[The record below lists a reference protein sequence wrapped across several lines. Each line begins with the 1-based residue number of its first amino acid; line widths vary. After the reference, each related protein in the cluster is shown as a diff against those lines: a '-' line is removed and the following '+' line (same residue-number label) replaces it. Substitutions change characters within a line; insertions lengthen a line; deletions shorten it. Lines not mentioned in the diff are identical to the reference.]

1 MVQSQVE
8 RAGLVLQPI
17 EVHARKATAA
27 YLTVPNMAGPTVSEE
42 IPSKRILVVDDEP
55 AVADTIRMVLAFR
68 GHTVEV
74 ADSAESA
81 LTRFEPGKYDL
92 VITDLSLPKMD
103 GLALA
108 GAIKERSPTQP
119 VILITAYAESIQSDK
134 ERLSKVDFLM
144 GKPFSLQ
151 QLQEALIKI
160 FAGR

>member
-1 MVQSQVE
+1 
-8 RAGLVLQPI
+8 
-17 EVHARKATAA
+17 
-27 YLTVPNMAGPTVSEE
+27 MAGPTASEE

-74 ADSAESA
+74 ADAAESA

-108 GAIKERSPTQP
+108 GAIKELAPTQP
-119 VILITAYAESIQSDK
+119 IILITAYAESIQSDK
-134 ERLSKVDFLM
+134 ERLSKVDFLI

-151 QLQEALIKI
+151 QLQEALTKI
-160 FAGR
+160 FGRS

>member
-1 MVQSQVE
+1 
-8 RAGLVLQPI
+8 
-17 EVHARKATAA
+17 
-27 YLTVPNMAGPTVSEE
+27 MAGPTASEE

-55 AVADTIRMVLAFR
+55 AVADTIRMVLTFR
-68 GHTVEV
+68 GHTVEI
-74 ADSAESA
+74 ADAAETA
-81 LTRFEPGKYDL
+81 LIKFQPGKYDL

-108 GAIKERSPTQP
+108 GAIKERAPTQP
-119 VILITAYAESIQSDK
+119 VILVTAYAESIQSDK
-134 ERLSKVDFLM
+134 ERLANVDFLM